1 MSEGAAPVDSGQL
14 SLSPE
19 PSGRTVRIW
28 IDGGSRGNPGP
39 SAIGVLVED
48 TSGMAVATISRAIGV
63 TTNNVA
69 EYRAL
74 LAGLEKAQEIGAAEV
89 EVVSDSELLVKQMR
103 GEYKVKS
110 EGLKP
115 LHAEARQRAAGF
127 PRFTIRHTMREHN
140 AKADGLVNRALDE
153 QQAAGL

>member
-1 MSEGAAPVDSGQL
+1 MDSGRL
-14 SLSPE
+14 SLTSE
-19 PSGRTVRIW
+19 PFGLNVRIW

-39 SAIGVLVED
+39 SAIGVLLED
-48 TSGMAVATISRAIGV
+48 SGGTTIATISRTIGV

-74 LAGLEKAQEIGAAEV
+74 LAGLEKAREVGAAEV
-89 EVVSDSELLVKQMR
+89 DVVSDSELLVRQMR

-110 EGLKP
+110 EGLRP
-115 LHAEARQRAAGF
+115 LHAEARRRAAGF
-127 PRFTIRHTMREHN
+127 ARFTIRHTLREHN

-153 QQAAGL
+153 QEAAGL

>member
-1 MSEGAAPVDSGQL
+1 VDSGQL
-14 SLSPE
+14 SLTSE
-19 PSGRTVRIW
+19 PANLMVRVW

-48 TSGMAVATISRAIGV
+48 ACGATVATISRAIGV

-74 LAGLEKAQEIGAAEV
+74 LAGLQRAQEVGAAEV
-89 EVVSDSELLVKQMR
+89 EVWSDSELLVRQML
-103 GEYKVKS
+103 GQYKVKN

-115 LHAEARQRAAGF
+115 LHAEARLRAAGF
-127 PRFTIRHTMREHN
+127 ARFTIRHTMREHN
-140 AKADGLVNRALDE
+140 VKADGLVNKALDE